1 MINFDVDF
9 DAGIKNRGNIY
20 RLKKVF
26 DRAKNGESLN
36 IAFLGGS
43 ITQGSL
49 SSTEQTCY
57 AYRVFDWWT
66 KEFPNAK
73 LNYINAG
80 IGGTTSQF
88 GVARVEEDVLS
99 QNPDFVIIEFS
110 VNDDATEHF
119 METYEGLIRKVYTS
133 KTEPA
138 VVCVHN
144 VCYDS
149 GASAEMVHGRIVRH
163 YNLPSVSMRS
173 SVFVN
178 MLNGGILNR
187 DITPD
192 DLHPNDKGH
201 ELLAG
206 LIINYLKKVSNG
218 ELGEAETV
226 EDVYPNPLTANGYEK
241 SIRYRNIN
249 SNPVLKG
256 FIPDT
261 KKQEHVRDTFHYGWT
276 SGKEG
281 DSVTFNV
288 KGSEIAV
295 QYRKSVKLPA
305 PIAKIIVDDD
315 EANAKLLDANFDET
329 WGDCLALDTIV
340 EHGENKEHKV
350 EIRIVETH
358 ENDAVPFYLVSLIV
372 SEGADLTN
380 QPIFLEPV
388 CTHNIWGGTRLRT
401 DYEYPV
407 WGDDIGECWGISAHP
422 NGDGTVRAGE
432 YAGKKLSEL
441 WENNKELFGNVD
453 LDRFP
458 LLTKIIDAKDD
469 LSIQVHPEDEYAK
482 LHENGS
488 LGKTECWYILDC
500 PEDAT
505 LVIGHNATTHE
516 ELEQMIHEGRWAEFI
531 RAIPVKKGDFLQI
544 NPGTVHAIKGGVLI
558 LETQQNSDIT
568 YRVYDYDRLQ
578 DGKPRQLHVEQ
589 SIDVITVPAASI
601 DDSVIDAS
609 NLPVNTLNELYA
621 CKYYHVY
628 KLNVEGESKI
638 CVDAPFMLMSV
649 VEGCGRMG
657 IYSLKKGD
665 HFILPSGMMKQ
676 DLVFEGNME
685 IVASTI

>member
-1 MINFDVDF
+1 MINFDVNF

-26 DRAKNGESLN
+26 DRAKNGEKLN

-49 SSTEQTCY
+49 SSTPETCY

-66 KEFPNAK
+66 KTFPQAD
-73 LNYINAG
+73 LTYINAG

-88 GVARVEEDVLS
+88 GVARVSEDVLS
-99 QNPDFVIIEFS
+99 QKPDFVIIEFS

-119 METYEGLIRKVYTS
+119 METYEGLVRKVFTS
-133 KTEPA
+133 ETKPA

-144 VCYDS
+144 ICYDS

-206 LIINYLKKVSNG
+206 LITNFLGKVNDGS
-218 ELGEAETV
+218 LGEAEAS
-226 EDVYPNPLTANGYEK
+226 EDTFPEPLTANGYEK

-249 SNPVLKG
+249 SNPKLNGWVA
-256 FIPDT
+256 DT
-261 KKQEHVRDTFHYGWT
+261 AKQEYVRDTFHYGWT
-276 SGKEG
+276 SGKVG
-281 DSVTFNV
+281 DSIIFKV
-288 KGSEIAV
+288 KGSELAV

-305 PIAKIIVDDD
+305 PIAKIIIDDD
-315 EANAKLLDANFDET
+315 EANAKILDANFDET

-350 EIRIVETH
+350 EIKIVETH
-358 ENDAVPFYLVSLIV
+358 EDDAVPFYLVSVIA
-372 SEGADLTN
+372 SEGADLTT
-380 QPIFLEPV
+380 QPIFLDPV

-401 DYEYPV
+401 DYGYQV

-422 NGDGTVRAGE
+422 NGDGSVRAGE
-432 YAGKKLSEL
+432 YAGWKLSEL
-441 WENNKELFGNVD
+441 WDKKPELFGNVE

-482 LHENGS
+482 VHENGS

-505 LVIGHNATTHE
+505 LVIGHNAKTHE
-516 ELEQMIHEGRWAEFI
+516 ELESMIHGGKWSEFI
-531 RAIPVKKGDFLQI
+531 REIPVKKGDFLQI

-578 DGKPRQLHVEQ
+578 NGKPRDLHVEQ
-589 SIDVITVPAASI
+589 SIDVITVPAASAE
-601 DDSVIDAS
+601 DSVVDAS
-609 NLPVNTLNELYA
+609 NLEANKLNELYA

-628 KLNVEGESKI
+628 KLTVDGACTI
-638 CVDAPFMLMSV
+638 DTDAPFMLMSV

-657 IYSLKKGD
+657 IHSLKKGD
-665 HFILPSGMMKQ
+665 HFILPAGIKHA
-676 DLVFEGNME
+676 DFEGNME
-685 IVASTI
+685 IIASTI